1 MKEKPSEIRIIA
13 GKWRSRKLRFYNSE
27 GLRPTLNHIR
37 ETLFNWLQFEVE
49 GKQVLDLFAGSGAL
63 GFEALSRGAKST
75 TFVELSRSCAKQI
88 RENLASLKD
97 GDSEVVCDDAL
108 SFIQSTRAKYNLV
121 FLDPP
126 FNQGLLENIISPLN
140 TKLALDALIYLEHE
154 KGLNVQIPQDWQ
166 CLKQKQSK
174 EFCFSLYKKRA
185 CD

>member
-75 TFVELSRSCAKQI
+75 TFVELSSRSAKQI
-88 RENLASLKD
+88 KANLASLDD
-97 GDSEVVCDDAL
+97 GSSQVVCDDAL
-108 SFIQSTRAKYNLV
+108 SFIKSTTASYNLV

-126 FNQGLLENIISPLN
+126 FKQNLLEKIIPELN
-140 TKLALDALIYLEHE
+140 CKLAPEAMIYLEHE
-154 KGLNVQIPQDWQ
+154 IGLNIEIPTSWH
-166 CLKQKQSK
+166 CLKQKQTK
-174 EFCFSLYKKRA
+174 EFAFSLYKKAA